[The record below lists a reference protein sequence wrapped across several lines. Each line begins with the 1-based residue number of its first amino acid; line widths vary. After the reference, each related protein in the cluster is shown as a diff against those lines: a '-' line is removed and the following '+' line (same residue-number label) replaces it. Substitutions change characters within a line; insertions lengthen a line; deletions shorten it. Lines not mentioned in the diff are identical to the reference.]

1 MGFFKKPPFTKPDDP
16 DPPPPPSGG
25 GGGAIPHPHPRPLAS
40 QISRTI
46 QPFVAVPRTTPNRP
60 IRPFKAEKK

>member
-25 GGGAIPHPHPRPLAS
+25 GGGAIPHPRPPAA
-40 QISRTI
+40 QIARTI

-60 IRPFKAEKK
+60 IRPFKAGKK